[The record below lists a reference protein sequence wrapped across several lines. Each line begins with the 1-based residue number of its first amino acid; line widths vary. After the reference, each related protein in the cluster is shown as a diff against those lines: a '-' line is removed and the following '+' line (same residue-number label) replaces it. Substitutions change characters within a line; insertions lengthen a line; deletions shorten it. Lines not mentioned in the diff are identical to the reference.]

1 MRRERETGPG
11 RMRVAIAGFGTI
23 GRVVG
28 RALDRGIEGLE
39 LVAVAARDA
48 DKARRAMSGYAKPVP
63 VLPLARLADE
73 ADIIAECAPAAAFA
87 ETAVPALRAG
97 RILVTVSG
105 AGLLAHPEVV
115 DLARRH
121 GGRIILA
128 TGALVGLDMV
138 RAAAEGTIAE
148 VRIVTRKH
156 PRTLAGAPHIEKNRI
171 DLDAIRTA
179 TRVFEGS
186 AREGAAAFP
195 ANVNV
200 AAALGLAG
208 VGPDA
213 TRLEVWADPAMTT
226 NRHTVIVKSDSAQV
240 EMTIDNVPSEE
251 NPRTG
256 KITAL
261 SMIAALR
268 GLTAPLRV
276 GT

>member
-1 MRRERETGPG
+1 
-11 RMRVAIAGFGTI
+11 MRVAIAGFGTI

-48 DKARRAMSGYAKPVP
+48 DKARRAMAGYAKPVP